1 MSEVSANI
9 SRLLEA
15 GARSRPDKT
24 VLLQEG
30 EEIDFRTLERRAG
43 GVARMLA
50 GRGIGRGDR
59 IAIQIHNRLSFVAAL
74 WGGLKSGAAVALLNE
89 RLLADELDKITA
101 DLDPALVIK
110 EVDQV
115 EDEFQS
121 VETATDDP
129 AIILYTSGS
138 TGAAKGVLL
147 SHGAT
152 NFALGSWKTP
162 VMNLAADDVVLSA
175 LPLAHSLGIFGSVM
189 APLLAGA
196 CVAFLPRFTPEDALE
211 IIAWRKITIFPGV
224 APLFRRIVDSPAA
237 KDGDFSSLKY
247 AWSGAA
253 PCPWELFQE
262 WQALTGTRIIRGY
275 GMTEMFRP
283 ISFSPTDD
291 REVPESIGRAVPSV
305 ELRVVDDDGN
315 PVAMG
320 ESGELLINSPARF
333 TGYLNRPDET
343 AEVLDGDWF
352 KTADIATISEDGFVR
367 IVGRKKEMILRGG
380 YSVSA
385 GEIEAMLA
393 THPKIAEAAV
403 IGVPD
408 RDLGEDVAAFI
419 TLRPNMELAPDE
431 VVEYCRE
438 RMASYKYPRR
448 VRIQDELPK
457 GPTGKVAKLE
467 LKL

>member
-1 MSEVSANI
+1 MSANI
-9 SRLLEA
+9 AQLLDA
-15 GARSRPDKT
+15 GARRWPDKT

-30 EEIDFRTLERRAG
+30 EEIDFKTLERRAG
-43 GVARMLA
+43 GFARMLA
-50 GRGIGRGDR
+50 ERGIGRGDR
-59 IAIQIHNRLSFVAAL
+59 IAIQIHNRLSFVTAL
-74 WGGLKSGAAVALLNE
+74 WGGLKAGAAVAPLNE
-89 RLLADELDKITA
+89 RLLTEELDKITA
-101 DLDPALVIK
+101 DLDPAFVAK
-110 EVDQV
+110 EVDQS
-115 EDEFQS
+115 EFDFQS
-121 VETATDDP
+121 VETVAEDP

-152 NFALGSWKTP
+152 DFALESWKIP
-162 VMNLAADDVVLSA
+162 VMNLVEDDIVLSA

-196 CVAFLPRFTPEDALE
+196 CVVFLPRFSPEDAVEL
-211 IIAWRKITIFPGV
+211 IARRKITIFPGV

-237 KDGDFSSLKY
+237 RDGDFSSLKY
-247 AWSGAA
+247 ALSGAA

-291 REVPESIGRAVPSV
+291 REVPESIGRAMPSI

-315 PVAMG
+315 DVATG

-380 YSVSA
+380 YTVSA

-403 IGVPD
+403 IGISD
-408 RDLGEDVAAFI
+408 RDLGEDIAAFI

-431 VVEYCRE
+431 VVEFCRE

-448 VRIQDELPK
+448 VRIQNELPK

>member
-9 SRLLEA
+9 AQLLEA
-15 GARSRPDKT
+15 SARRRPDKT

-30 EEIDFRTLERRAG
+30 EEIDFKTLERRAG
-43 GVARMLA
+43 GFAGMLA

-59 IAIQIHNRLSFVAAL
+59 IAIQIHNRLSFVTAL
-74 WGGLKSGAAVALLNE
+74 WGGLKAGVAVAPLNE
-89 RLLADELDKITA
+89 RLLTEELDKIVA
-101 DLDPALVIK
+101 DLDPALVVK
-110 EVDQV
+110 EVDQS
-115 EDEFQS
+115 EDDFQP
-121 VETATDDP
+121 VETAIEDP

-152 NFALGSWKTP
+152 GFALESWKTP
-162 VMNLAADDVVLSA
+162 VMNLSVDDIVLSA

-196 CVAFLPRFTPEDALE
+196 CVVFLPRFTPEDAVE
-211 IIAWRKITIFPGV
+211 IIARRKITIFPGV
-224 APLFRRIVDSPAA
+224 APLFRRIVDSPAGKGA
-237 KDGDFSSLKY
+237 DFSSLKY
-247 AWSGAA
+247 ALSGAA
-253 PCPWELFQE
+253 PCPWELFRE

-291 REVPESIGRAVPSV
+291 HEVPDSIGRAMPSV
-305 ELRVVDDDGN
+305 QLRVVDDDGHD
-315 PVAMG
+315 VATG
-320 ESGELLINSPARF
+320 ESGELIINSPARF

-343 AEVLDGDWF
+343 AQVLDGDWF
-352 KTADIATISEDGFVR
+352 KTADIATISTDGYVR

-380 YSVSA
+380 YTVSA

-393 THPKIAEAAV
+393 THPKISEAAV

-408 RDLGEDVAAFI
+408 RDLGEDIAAFV
-419 TLRPNMELAPDE
+419 TLRPGMELTPDE
-431 VVEYCRE
+431 IVEFCKE

>member
-1 MSEVSANI
+1 MSANI
-9 SRLLEA
+9 AQLLDA
-15 GARSRPDKT
+15 GARRWPDKT

-30 EEIDFRTLERRAG
+30 EEIDFKTLERRAG
-43 GVARMLA
+43 GFARMLA
-50 GRGIGRGDR
+50 ERGIGRGDR
-59 IAIQIHNRLSFVAAL
+59 IAIQIHNRLSFVTAL
-74 WGGLKSGAAVALLNE
+74 WGGLKAGAAVAPLNE
-89 RLLADELDKITA
+89 RLLTEELDKITA
-101 DLDPALVIK
+101 DLDPAFVAK
-110 EVDQV
+110 EVDQS
-115 EDEFQS
+115 EFDFQS
-121 VETATDDP
+121 VETVAEDP

-152 NFALGSWKTP
+152 DFALESWKIP
-162 VMNLAADDVVLSA
+162 VMNLVEDDIVLSA

-196 CVAFLPRFTPEDALE
+196 CVVFLPRFSPEDALDL
-211 IIAWRKITIFPGV
+211 IARRKITIFPGV

-237 KDGDFSSLKY
+237 RDGDFSSLKY
-247 AWSGAA
+247 SLSGAA

-262 WQALTGTRIIRGY
+262 WQELTGTRIIRGY

-291 REVPESIGRAVPSV
+291 REVPESIGRAMPST
-305 ELRVVDDDGN
+305 ELRVVDDDDN
-315 PVAMG
+315 DVATG

-333 TGYLNRPDET
+333 TGYLNRPNET

-352 KTADIATISEDGFVR
+352 RTADIATISEDGFVR

-380 YSVSA
+380 YTVSA

-403 IGVPD
+403 IGIPD
-408 RDLGEDVAAFI
+408 RDLGEDIAAFI
-419 TLRPNMELAPDE
+419 TLRPNMELAPD
-431 VVEYCRE
+431 
-438 RMASYKYPRR
+438 
-448 VRIQDELPK
+448 
-457 GPTGKVAKLE
+457 
-467 LKL
+467 

>member
-1 MSEVSANI
+1 MSANI
-9 SRLLEA
+9 AQLLEA
-15 GARSRPDKT
+15 GARRWPDKT

-30 EEIDFRTLERRAG
+30 EGLDFKTLERRAG
-43 GVARMLA
+43 GFARVLA

-59 IAIQIHNRLSFVAAL
+59 IAIQIHNRLSFVTAL
-74 WGGLKSGAAVALLNE
+74 WGGLKAGVAVAPLNR
-89 RLLADELDKITA
+89 RLLPAELEKIVA
-101 DLDPALVIK
+101 DLDPALMVK
-110 EVDQV
+110 EVEPS
-115 EDEFQS
+115 EDDFQP
-121 VETATDDP
+121 VETDSGDP

-152 NFALGSWKTP
+152 DFALESWKTP
-162 VMNLAADDVVLSA
+162 VMNLSTDDIVLSA

-196 CVAFLPRFTPEDALE
+196 CIVFLPRFTPEDAVE
-211 IIAWRKITIFPGV
+211 IIGQQKITVFPGV
-224 APLFRRIVDSPAA
+224 APLFRRIVDCPAA
-237 KDGDFSSLKY
+237 KGADFSSLKY
-247 AWSGAA
+247 ALSGAA

-262 WQALTGTRIIRGY
+262 WKDLTGTRIIRGY

-291 REVPESIGRAVPSV
+291 REVPDSIGRAMPSV
-305 ELRVVDDDGN
+305 KLRVVDDDGKDV
-315 PVAMG
+315 PAG

-380 YSVSA
+380 YTVSA
-385 GEIEAMLA
+385 GEIEAVLSS
-393 THPKIAEAAV
+393 HPKISEAAV
-403 IGVPD
+403 VGVAD
-408 RDLGEDVAAFI
+408 RDLGEDIAAFI
-419 TLRPNMELAPDE
+419 TLRPDMELAPDE
-431 VVEYCRE
+431 VVEYCKE

-448 VRIQDELPK
+448 IRIMDDLPK
-457 GPTGKVAKLE
+457 GPTGKISKLE